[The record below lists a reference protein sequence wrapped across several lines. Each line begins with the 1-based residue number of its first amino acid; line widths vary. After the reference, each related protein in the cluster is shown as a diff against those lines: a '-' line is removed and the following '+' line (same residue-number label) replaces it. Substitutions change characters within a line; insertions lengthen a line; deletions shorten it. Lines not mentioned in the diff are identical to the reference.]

1 MDDAEIT
8 AYFVKHL
15 SESDN
20 PDDLIMHICEQTGRK
35 WEQVES
41 LLERVS
47 AEHEQEITR
56 RQSPLLAIIA
66 LVTFAAGVGISIYS
80 TYFLVLVIQEY
91 SKAPVSPLGIPDAIQ
106 AIMAVAYT
114 SIGGLVFGLAMV
126 LGSLLGMR
134 RVWAAILKI

>member
-1 MDDAEIT
+1 
-8 AYFVKHL
+8 
-15 SESDN
+15 
-20 PDDLIMHICEQTGRK
+20 
-35 WEQVES
+35 
-41 LLERVS
+41 VS

-91 SKAPVSPLGIPDAIQ
+91 SKAPVSPLGIPDALQ